1 MQEANGSNDILD
13 VIIARTNGNEFGEE
27 DDVIH
32 RGWENTDSKENGEEE
47 PLLDVADNIARRVLS
62 VVEGCGLLAVLPKL
76 VQT

>member
-13 VIIARTNGNEFGEE
+13 VIIARTNGHEFREE

-47 PLLDVADNIARRVLS
+47 PLLDVADNITRGVLS

>member
-13 VIIARTNGNEFGEE
+13 VIIARTNGHEFCEE

-32 RGWENTDSKENGEEE
+32 RGWENTDTKENG
-47 PLLDVADNIARRVLS
+47 
-62 VVEGCGLLAVLPKL
+62 GLLAVLPKL